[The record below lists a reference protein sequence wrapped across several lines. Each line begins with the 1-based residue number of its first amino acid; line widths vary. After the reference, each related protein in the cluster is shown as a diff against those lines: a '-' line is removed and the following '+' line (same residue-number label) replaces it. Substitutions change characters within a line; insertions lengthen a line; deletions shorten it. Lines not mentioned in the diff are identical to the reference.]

1 MDYSADI
8 SRDNPTCLV
17 FLIDQSG
24 SMNDLWSG
32 DSDEKK
38 SEAVARIVN
47 RCLQNLALKCA
58 KDEGIRDYFYIGVF
72 GYNSQSV
79 GSALKNFDPDQDLI
93 PISELADN
101 PLRIDTVTEKVQDQD
116 GNLVEEAKDVPVWI
130 EPSAVGNTPMCGAL
144 QLAES
149 VLSSWAMKHPKSFP
163 PILIHIT
170 DGESTDG
177 NPILHALRIQKI
189 RTNDGAALIFNI
201 HISSTISDPIMYPFD
216 TTALPD
222 DFSRQ
227 LFAMS
232 SALPPSMQTFAKS
245 LDYKISEKSR
255 GYGFNANIS
264 AFSDFLDIGTR
275 PPNMK
280 G

>member
-1 MDYSADI
+1 
-8 SRDNPTCLV
+8 
-17 FLIDQSG
+17 
-24 SMNDLWSG
+24 MNDLWSG
-32 DSDEKK
+32 NSDEKK
-38 SEAVARIVN
+38 SETVARTVN

-93 PISELADN
+93 PISDLAEH
-101 PLRIDTVTEKVQDQD
+101 PLRIDTVTNKIQDQD
-116 GNLVEEAKDVPVWI
+116 GNLVEETKKSLVWV
-130 EPSAVGNTPMCGAL
+130 EPQAIGNTPMCGAL

-149 VLSSWAMKHPKSFP
+149 VLSGWASNHPKSFP

-177 NPILHALRIQKI
+177 NPILHAMRIQKI

-222 DFSRQ
+222 DFARQ

-232 SALPPSMQTFAKS
+232 SSLPSAMQPYAKS
-245 LDYKISEKSR
+245 LGYKITDKSR
-255 GYGFNANIS
+255 GYGFNASIS

-275 PPNMK
+275 PANMK